1 MTRNQ
6 LIHNWEHYLMEK
18 HSILQSFIEQ
28 LDELIYDERKSAIA
42 DFAFEQ
48 AMKDRDLDLENFIN
62 EQEEFYKNKAIEY
75 SQRFPDGEN
84 NEHQT

>member
-42 DFAFEQ
+42 DFA
-48 AMKDRDLDLENFIN
+48 LDLEDFIN
-62 EQEEFYKNKAIEY
+62 EQEELYKNKAIEY